1 MDVSTS
7 KVPDA
12 VVDGR
17 CRERQ
22 VSGRERSRE
31 DPAAHLAIPGFGWR
45 RGWLDRISLPR
56 RVNEARG
63 GR

>member
-12 VVDGR
+12 VVDGL
-17 CRERQ
+17 CREH

-31 DPAAHLAIPGFGWR
+31 DPAAHRAIPGLGWP

-63 GR
+63 G